1 MNRQSFLK
9 LVENPSLLSED
20 TIVGLATIVADYPFF
35 QAGRMLYVKNLS
47 VLDSLKYNSA
57 LKSAAAF
64 IENRDKLYELI
75 HRKSFTVPDVIQAV
89 GHEVSDEPIKIVET
103 LESNVEKSEE
113 IVSSTPI
120 TDYFEVST
128 ELDLSGFSSKMSSQI
143 AEKPVVAKV
152 DEFVE
157 IPAMNYPSVDL
168 LDFEKG
174 DDTGY
179 LLENEVAPL
188 VDEDALTFSDWL
200 IKMRQNKATEIHAK
214 SEKSEK
220 MDIINNFLKNKPK
233 RIIPKIVDV
242 NEGERV
248 PKKDFDE
255 PEDLLTE
262 TLANIY
268 IKQKH
273 YEKSIKIFEKLRLKY
288 PEKSIYFANRIDEV
302 EKLSNNNL

>member
-1 MNRQSFLK
+1 MNRQTFLK
-9 LVENPSLLSED
+9 LVENPTLLSED
-20 TIVGLATIVADYPFF
+20 TLVGLASIVADYPFF

-64 IENRDKLYELI
+64 IEHRDKLYDLI
-75 HRKSFTVPDVIQAV
+75 HRKLFTVPEVMQSVDLDEIDDPVQVKQLDVTEKDA
-89 GHEVSDEPIKIVET
+89 IVPPPQ
-103 LESNVEKSEE
+103 V
-113 IVSSTPI
+113 
-120 TDYFEVST
+120 TDYFEVSS
-128 ELDLSGFSSKMSSQI
+128 EMDLTSFSLKMAHKSGVKPI
-143 AEKPVVAKV
+143 AVKEDDFV
-152 DEFVE
+152 D

-168 LDFEKG
+168 LDFEKSE
-174 DDTGY
+174 DRGY
-179 LLENEVAPL
+179 SLESEVTPL
-188 VDEDALTFSDWL
+188 VDENALTFSDWL
-200 IKMRQNKATEIHAK
+200 IKMRQNKVAEAHPK
-214 SEKSEK
+214 SDKNEK

-242 NEGERV
+242 NEGDRI

-288 PEKSIYFANRIDEV
+288 PEKSIYFANRIVEV